1 MVVLVVVAA
10 LLVGSVATYF
20 VRTGPSN
27 TTTEITTETVTSTT
41 TATSFGSVYLQ
52 LTTITTVSKTTLS
65 FGGTT
70 YTIATGEYSD
80 CIPPIQCYLTTIT
93 TWVSIT
99 SSSTGT

>member
-1 MVVLVVVAA
+1 
-10 LLVGSVATYF
+10 
-20 VRTGPSN
+20 
-27 TTTEITTETVTSTT
+27 
-41 TATSFGSVYLQ
+41 